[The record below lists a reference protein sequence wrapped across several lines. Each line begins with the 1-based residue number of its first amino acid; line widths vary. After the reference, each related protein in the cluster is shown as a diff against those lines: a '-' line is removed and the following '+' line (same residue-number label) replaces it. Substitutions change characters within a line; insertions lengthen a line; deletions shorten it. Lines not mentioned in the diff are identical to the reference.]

1 MGLQD
6 KSNNMVETIA
16 FILEET
22 TITPDGV
29 TTTRRVEVTGNLNE
43 IKNLMGEQLPM
54 LPEPKPEPRP
64 KPRTWDNCLPGILRQ
79 QERIGQRQEK
89 RARQAQKAICVP
101 SRSLLQDFY
110 EMIGG

>member
-6 KSNNMVETIA
+6 KNNNMAETIT

-22 TITPDGV
+22 TITPDGM
-29 TTTRRVEVTGNLNE
+29 TTTRRVEVTGNPNE

-54 LPEPKPEPRP
+54 LPEPKP
-64 KPRTWDNCLPGILRQ
+64 KIRTWDNCLPGILRQ
-79 QERIGQRQEK
+79 QERIRQRQEK
-89 RARQAQKAICVP
+89 GARQAQKAICVP

-110 EMIGG
+110 EMLGG